1 MEQGAKIYISGHA
14 GLIGSALVRLLQ
26 ERGYRT
32 IITRTRKELD
42 LTDQPAVAAF
52 FATEKPDYVFVPSY
66 KSGSIQ
72 ANIKQPAE
80 FIYENLVAQN
90 NVIHNAYR
98 VKVKK
103 MVIFNAS
110 CVYPKDSPQP
120 IKEEALLAGKPEETS
135 QAYTVAKIS
144 EIIMAQAYNK
154 QYGTNFVSVVPAT
167 LYGPGDEFSLERSH
181 VLSAM
186 IRRFHEAK
194 LSGKDEITL
203 WGSGTPRREFLH
215 VDDAAA
221 ACLFLMERDE
231 TGDLLNLGVGSD
243 ISIKELAELIKAVTG
258 FEGRLSWDTSKPD
271 GVKQKL
277 LDSSRL
283 EALGW
288 KHKIALEI
296 GVRMAY
302 QWFTEHYSE
311 IVEKETTAA

>member
-1 MEQGAKIYISGHA
+1 MDKQAKIYVNGHA
-14 GLIGSALVRLLQ
+14 GLIGSALARLLQ

-32 IITRTRKELD
+32 IITRTREELD
-42 LTDQPAVAAF
+42 LTDQQAVAAF
-52 FATEKPDYVFVPSY
+52 FVAEKPDYVFMPSY

-98 VKVKK
+98 AKVKK
-103 MVIFNAS
+103 MILFNAS
-110 CVYPKDSPQP
+110 CVYPKDSAQP
-120 IKEEALLAGKPEETS
+120 IKEEALLTGKPEETS

-144 EIIMAQAYNK
+144 EIVMAQAYNK

-167 LYGPGDEFSLERSH
+167 LYGPGDEFNLERSH

-194 LSGKDEITL
+194 LSGKDEIIL
-203 WGSGTPRREFLH
+203 WGSGAPRREFLH
-215 VDDAAA
+215 VADAAS
-221 ACLFLMERDE
+221 ACLFLIEREE

-243 ISIKELAELIKAVTG
+243 ISIKELAELIKAIVG
-258 FEGRLSWDTSKPD
+258 FEGRISWDTSKPD

-277 LDSSRL
+277 LDPSRL
-283 EALGW
+283 ETLGW
-288 KHKIALEI
+288 KHQIELEA
-296 GVRMAY
+296 GVRTTY
-302 QWFTEHYSE
+302 QWFVEHYDE
-311 IVEKETTAA
+311 IIKKETLPN

>member
-1 MEQGAKIYISGHA
+1 MEPETKIYISGHT
-14 GLIGSALVRLLQ
+14 GLIGSALVRLLR

-32 IITRTRKELD
+32 IVTRTREELD
-42 LTDQPAVAAF
+42 LTNQQAVTTF
-52 FATEKPDYVFVPSY
+52 FAKEKPDYVFVPSY

-72 ANIKQPAE
+72 ANINHPAE

-90 NVIHNAYR
+90 NIVHNAYLT
-98 VKVKK
+98 KVKK
-103 MVIFNAS
+103 MILFNAS
-110 CVYPKDSPQP
+110 CVYPKDSTQP
-120 IKEEALLAGKPEETS
+120 IKEESLLTGQPEETS
-135 QAYTVAKIS
+135 RAYTVAKIS
-144 EIIMAQAYNK
+144 EIVLAQAYNK

-167 LYGPGDEFSLERSH
+167 LYGPGDEFNLERSH

-194 LSGKDEITL
+194 LSGKDEIIL

-221 ACLFLMERDE
+221 ACLFLIERDQ

-243 ISIKELAELIKAVTG
+243 ISIKDLAELIKTVTG
-258 FEGRLSWDTSKPD
+258 FGGRISWDTSKPD
-271 GVKQKL
+271 GIKQKL

-288 KHKIALEI
+288 RHKIVLEA
-296 GVRMAY
+296 GVRMTY
-302 QWFTEHYSE
+302 QWFTEHYDE
-311 IVEKETTAA
+311 IVKKETTTA